1 VFNSPDAKGS
11 SRWVAFE
18 QPQVVVQFYN
28 ASTGRLLY
36 AESVLVETPVSGRR

>member
-1 VFNSPDAKGS
+1 VFNSPDLKGN

-18 QPQVVVQFYN
+18 KPQVVVQFYN

-36 AESVLVETPVSGRR
+36 AESVLVDTRVSERR